1 MSELFREGSSESY
14 KGSNLIGSSVPVEL
28 KDLDSVR
35 GIYLFVKAIV
45 KGEYLLKGGCEGDC
59 SLARKESKGLK
70 ANV

>member
-45 KGEYLLKGGCEGDC
+45 KGEYLLKRCEGDC
-59 SLARKESKGLK
+59 SLAR
-70 ANV
+70 